1 MRKSPSLSKLENLM
15 RSLTQAQRRDFKKYV
30 KFWGGKT
37 GRKYLVLFDAIQ
49 QYIAVGK
56 DEKRL
61 KEHLLGRE
69 KSEQEPDEVITAAK
83 YLYRKILESMRTT
96 PDAAPHFNRLNALMQ
111 DIGFLYAK
119 NLFSDAQAL
128 VNEALKLAQDL
139 DKPNF
144 ELELNFWKKKLLL
157 AQNSLTPEISAEW
170 LQAQQHLSNVQQ
182 TLLNYEKLENELNIF
197 FRKKEKLPQALD
209 KQVKAILIEMDNG
222 LPEQLTVR
230 AKIRLYSSLSH
241 YFDLQYALAPGK
253 TESGLVKKSRAE
265 KSVHFQAKALEV
277 FQSNKIF
284 AEDEQPFFMNVLGNY
299 LNRCLRF
306 EQTELMK
313 ELEEQL
319 TKSKNDF
326 LKYRLVAYQRLQ
338 HLLKTNKFEHAR
350 AYFEENKVADGIE
363 KYKHQMPET
372 RLLALYF
379 TVGQI
384 YYSLNDFDRASD
396 WFGRAA
402 QMRVSINTNVVLV
415 SKVLEIIS
423 LREYGAYDDDP
434 TRPVKNLRRS
444 LRRAGLMDD
453 FMTKTLDAVEILFR
467 NSDSLSETQLPSL
480 LSKLRHTYEDDKTKS
495 LYGMILAWFDARLNG
510 NKVSD
515 EIINY

>member
-1 MRKSPSLSKLENLM
+1 M

-61 KEHLLGRE
+61 KEYLLGRE
-69 KSEQEPDEVITAAK
+69 KPEQEPDEVITAAK

-119 NLFSDAQAL
+119 NLFSEAQAL
-128 VNEALKLAQDL
+128 VNEAVQLARDL
-139 DKPNF
+139 DKTSF

-157 AQNSLTPEISAEW
+157 AQNSLSREISAEW
-170 LQAQQHLSNVQQ
+170 LQAQQHLSNAQQ
-182 TLLNYEKLENELNIF
+182 TLLIYEKLESELEFF
-197 FRKKEKLPQALD
+197 FRKKEKLPPALD
-209 KQVKAILIEMDNG
+209 EQVKAILREIDNG

-230 AKIRLYSSLSH
+230 AKIRLYHSLSH

-253 TESGLVKKSRAE
+253 TASGLVKKNLAE
-265 KSVHFQAKALEV
+265 KSVRFQGKALEV

-284 AEDEQPFFMNVLGNY
+284 AEEEQIFFMNILGNY

-306 EQTELMK
+306 DKTELI
-313 ELEEQL
+313 EQL
-319 TKSKNDF
+319 EKQLTQSKNDL
-326 LKYRLVAYQRLQ
+326 LKYRQVAYQRLQ
-338 HLLKTNKFEHAR
+338 HHLKTNEFEQAR
-350 AYFEENKVADGIE
+350 TYFEQNNVANGIE

-396 WFGRAA
+396 WFGKAA

-444 LRRAGLMDD
+444 LRRAGFMDD
-453 FMTKTLDAVEILFR
+453 FMTKILDAVEIVFR
-467 NSDSLSETQLPSL
+467 NPDLLSETPLPSL
-480 LSKLRHTYEDDKTKS
+480 LSKLRHTYDDDKTKS

-510 NKVSD
+510 TNVSD
-515 EIINY
+515 EIIKY